1 MRPIPPALK
10 GMLEQQPRMKRCALG
25 PVQDLYSACSGR
37 LTRPEWHHVWTY
49 AGQQINEPWAI
60 VGACSRHHEMVKTD
74 RAVKMAFEAA
84 SLLLATEEDLAR
96 YPRKD
101 WDQIK
106 KSLGIYGKRH
116 TQKRSK

>member
-1 MRPIPPALK
+1 MRAE
-10 GMLEQQPRMKRCALG
+10 LEQQSRMKRCTLA
-25 PVQDLYSACSGR
+25 PVQDLYGACSGR
-37 LTRPEWHHVWTY
+37 LANPEWHHVFTY

-84 SLLLATEEDLAR
+84 SLMLATDEDLAR

-101 WDQIK
+101 WNQIK
-106 KSLGIYGKRH
+106 KSLGLYGKRH
-116 TQKRSK
+116 THKRNK

>member
-1 MRPIPPALK
+1 MRPIPPA
-10 GMLEQQPRMKRCALG
+10 MRAELEQQPRMKRCELS
-25 PVQDLYSACSGR
+25 VLQDVYERCEGR
-37 LTRPEWHHVWTY
+37 TMHPEWHHPWIY
-49 AGQQINEPWAI
+49 AGKQINEPWAI
-60 VGACSRHHEMVKTD
+60 VAACSKHHKMVDSD

-84 SLLLATEEDLAR
+84 SLMLATDEDLAR